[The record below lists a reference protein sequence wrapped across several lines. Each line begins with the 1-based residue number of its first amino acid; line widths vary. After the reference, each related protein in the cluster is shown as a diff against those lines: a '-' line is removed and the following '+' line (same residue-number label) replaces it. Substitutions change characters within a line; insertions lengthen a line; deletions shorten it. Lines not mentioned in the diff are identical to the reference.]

1 MFSRD
6 IEVEH
11 WLKIGQKAEGIKNPA
26 AEGFIKKK
34 LKNTS
39 RAEHWQINSLAFPDH
54 RLTKSRFLAEVTVTI
69 EELTIV
75 Q

>member
-26 AEGFIKKK
+26 AEGLIKKK
-34 LKNTS
+34 LY
-39 RAEHWQINSLAFPDH
+39 L
-54 RLTKSRFLAEVTVTI
+54 KSRTLANQFI
-69 EELTIV
+69 GFP
-75 Q
+75 